1 MTVPMTVPMADWS
14 NFFVAE
20 VGATAALTGLIV
32 VAVSINLT
40 RILSFEQLPA
50 RAGESLVILMSALL
64 IASLG
69 LVPGQPAAAFGGETL
84 ILSLVALAVA
94 LQNLWRS
101 RIPVE
106 GVTRAKIIL
115 RAGVNAVV
123 VVPLVIGGALLLFGS
138 PAGLYLIAIGIMAA
152 PAAGV
157 WGAWVL
163 LVEILR

>member
-1 MTVPMTVPMADWS
+1 MADWS

-50 RAGESLVILMSALL
+50 RAGESLVILISALL
-64 IASLG
+64 IAGVG
-69 LVPGQPAAAFGGETL
+69 LVPGQPVAAFGAETL
-84 ILSLVALAVA
+84 VIGLVALAVA

-106 GVTRAKIIL
+106 GVTRGKIFL
-115 RAGVNAVV
+115 RAFVNALVV
-123 VVPLVIGGALLLFGS
+123 LPLVIGGALLLFGS
-138 PAGLYLIAIGIMAA
+138 MVGVYPVAVGILASL
-152 PAAGV
+152 AAGV

>member
-1 MTVPMTVPMADWS
+1 MSTTLANWS
-14 NFFVAE
+14 NFFAAE
-20 VGATAALTGLIV
+20 VGAIAALTGLIV

-50 RAGESLVILMSALL
+50 RAGESLVILISALL
-64 IASLG
+64 IAGLG
-69 LVPGQPAAAFGGETL
+69 LVPGQPVAAFGAETL
-84 ILSLVALAVA
+84 GIGLVALAVA

-106 GVTRAKIIL
+106 GVTRGKIFL
-115 RAGVNAVV
+115 RAFVNALVV
-123 VVPLVIGGALLLFGS
+123 LPLVIGGAVLLSGS
-138 PAGLYLIAIGIMAA
+138 MAGVYLVAVGILASL
-152 PAAGV
+152 AAGV

>member
-1 MTVPMTVPMADWS
+1 MSTTMANWS

-20 VGATAALTGLIV
+20 VGAAAALTGLIV

-50 RAGESLVILMSALL
+50 RAGESLVMLISALL
-64 IASLG
+64 IAGLG
-69 LVPGQPAAAFGGETL
+69 LFPGQPVAAFGAETL
-84 ILSLVALAVA
+84 VIGLVAVAVA

-106 GVTRAKIIL
+106 GVTRGKIFL
-115 RAGVNAVV
+115 RAFVNALVV
-123 VVPLVIGGALLLFGS
+123 LPLVIGGALLLSGS
-138 PAGLYLIAIGIMAA
+138 MAGVYLIAVGILASL
-152 PAAGV
+152 AAGV

-163 LVEILR
+163 LVEIMR

>member
-1 MTVPMTVPMADWS
+1 MSTPMADWS

-20 VGATAALTGLIV
+20 VGAVAALTGLIV

-50 RAGESLVILMSALL
+50 RAGESLVILISALL
-64 IASLG
+64 IAGLG
-69 LVPGQPAAAFGGETL
+69 LVPGQPVAAFGAETL
-84 ILSLVALAVA
+84 VIGLVALTVA

-106 GVTRAKIIL
+106 GVTRGKIFL
-115 RAGVNAVV
+115 RAFVNALVV
-123 VVPLVIGGALLLFGS
+123 LPLVIGGALLLFGS
-138 PAGLYLIAIGIMAA
+138 MAGVYLIAVGILASL
-152 PAAGV
+152 AAGV